1 MFREFPFMD
10 HTHGVYCRHRSVQ
23 MNYQGTERKRG
34 NVSSPEEKN
43 TGGGVSEVLIVLSVP
58 LLSLFAR
65 LHLGKKCL
73 SIGFIQFHYPF
84 QFFHEQ

>member
-10 HTHGVYCRHRSVQ
+10 RTHGVYCRHRSVQ

-43 TGGGVSEVLIVLSVP
+43 TGGGGLRSSYCAERTTVVSVCASP
-58 LLSLFAR
+58 PR
-65 LHLGKKCL
+65 
-73 SIGFIQFHYPF
+73 
-84 QFFHEQ
+84 